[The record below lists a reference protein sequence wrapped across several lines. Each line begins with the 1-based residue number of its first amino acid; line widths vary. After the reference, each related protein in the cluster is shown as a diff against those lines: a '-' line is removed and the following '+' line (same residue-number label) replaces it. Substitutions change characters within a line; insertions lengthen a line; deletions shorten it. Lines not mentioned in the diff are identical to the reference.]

1 MPLKTLPKKV
11 DVMLK
16 VEATLIPNRVRQLLA
31 NVEGFRQVA
40 PLGDAIQLSDPET
53 GKTKQLVCYFGRA
66 KNTGTI
72 VVVTN
77 ILPPHLEDLLIQPEH
92 ESAVHVSF
100 FNHPDEQTGRIEQFL
115 DTLQDCYIY
124 ENESDVALQKQSML
138 NHILNSHGAYI
149 CI

>member
-1 MPLKTLPKKV
+1 
-11 DVMLK
+11 MLK

-40 PLGDAIQLSDPET
+40 PLGDSVRLADPET
-53 GKTKQLVCYFGRA
+53 GKPQRLVCWVSRA
-66 KNTGTI
+66 KNTGTL

-77 ILPPHLEDLLIQPEH
+77 VKAPQLKEAVIEPDH

-100 FNHPDEQTGRIEQFL
+100 FNHPDEQVGRIEQFL
-115 DTLQDCYIY
+115 DALQDCYIY
-124 ENESDVALQKQSML
+124 ENESDIVLQKQSLL
-138 NHILNSHGAYI
+138 NQIMNNRGTYI

>member
-1 MPLKTLPKKV
+1 
-11 DVMLK
+11 MLK

-40 PLGDAIQLSDPET
+40 PLGEFVRLADPET
-53 GKTKQLVCYFGRA
+53 GKPQRLVCWVSRA
-66 KNTGTI
+66 KNTGTL

-77 ILPPHLEDLLIQPEH
+77 VKAPQLKEAVIEPDH

-100 FNHPDEQTGRIEQFL
+100 FNHPDEQVGRIEQFL
-115 DTLQDCYIY
+115 DALQDCYIY
-124 ENESDVALQKQSML
+124 ENESDMAIQKQSML
-138 NHILNSHGAYI
+138 SQIMNNRGAYI

>member
-1 MPLKTLPKKV
+1 
-11 DVMLK
+11 MLK

-40 PLGDAIQLSDPET
+40 PLGDFVRLADPET
-53 GKTKQLVCYFGRA
+53 GKPQRLVCCFGRA

-77 ILPPHLEDLLIQPEH
+77 VELPHLKDVLIQPDH

-100 FNHPDEQTGRIEQFL
+100 FNHPSEQLGRIELFL
-115 DTLQDCYIY
+115 DTLQECYIY
-124 ENESDVALQKQSML
+124 ENESDIALQKQSML
-138 NHILNSHGAYI
+138 DQIMNSHGAYI